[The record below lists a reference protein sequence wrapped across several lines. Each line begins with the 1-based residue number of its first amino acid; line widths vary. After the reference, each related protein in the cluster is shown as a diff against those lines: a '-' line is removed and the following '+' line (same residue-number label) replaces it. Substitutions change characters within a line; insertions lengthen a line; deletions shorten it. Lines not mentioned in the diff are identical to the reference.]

1 MEYRQADKIRSKS
14 VLQLIAEK
22 KFKGDQ
28 SLGSSI
34 VGAFSDKMKARAVG
48 IKEKLDPLN
57 MVKSLAGTG
66 VVGKSLV
73 TMIGRASGR
82 SEENIRRFGGYGS
95 RKRKLKERS
104 DPNFTTIGSDETG
117 EVQPG
122 DSVANVLAKL
132 TGFMEKKH
140 ELEKKDREIDEA
152 FRQEQINEDDRRH
165 KELVTA
171 IREFTKGRKTYTV
184 ETKDEGMGFFDG
196 IKKWVMDTF
205 GDLLI
210 LKSLTDFVKL
220 VSAPLLKGLA
230 TFLTGGGLPFLA
242 LLAGIYGAK
251 ELLQYI
257 NDKTPDMSVLSPTEA
272 ANALK
277 NGSEKDIAVQGGKQK
292 LQEIVKKGPAAAKEI
307 LDRNDEKEILA
318 AGGKDKL
325 IQIVKEGEV
334 AVPAESEMT
343 GIKLPEKI
351 HARPDTTGGKN
362 AGRAREWDNKW
373 SKNYNPD
380 GTKKQSVP
388 QETKLNT
395 TPVTTQETKTTTPTA
410 TPAPTVQET
419 KPAPTAT
426 AIPDVKKSERS
437 DGSSPQTIPAETK
450 NVYNNIVTAPKVEV
464 MAEVP
469 AKNIPTMIDEGDVSN
484 RNSSVI
490 AVNNNVQNIGSNK
503 QDIVSTASTSVRG
516 PIRHRVVPV

>member
-1 MEYRQADKIRSKS
+1 MDYTQADKIRNKS
-14 VLQLIAEK
+14 LLQLIAEK
-22 KFKGDQ
+22 KFKQEQ

-34 VGAFSDKMKARAVG
+34 TGAFSDKMKAKATG

-57 MVKSLAGTG
+57 MIKALTG
-66 VVGKSLV
+66 EGVLGKSLV
-73 TMIGRASGR
+73 TVVGRASGR

-117 EVQPG
+117 EVEPG
-122 DSVANVLAKL
+122 DSVADVLAKL
-132 TGFMEKKH
+132 TSFMEKKH

-152 FRQEQINEDDRRH
+152 FRQEQIDEDDRRH

-171 IREFTKGRKTYTV
+171 IREFTGGRKTYTV
-184 ETKDEGMGFFDG
+184 ETKEEGLGFFDG

-210 LKSLTDFVKL
+210 LKSLKDL
-220 VSAPLLKGLA
+220 AGLASNLLKGLA
-230 TFLTGGGLPFLA
+230 VFLTGGGLAFLA

-251 ELLQYI
+251 KLLEYI

-277 NGSEKDIAVQGGKQK
+277 NGSEKDISAQGGKEK
-292 LQEIVKKGPAAAKEI
+292 LQEIVKKGPTAAKEI

-325 IQIVKEGEV
+325 LQIIKEGEV
-334 AVPAESEMT
+334 PVPTESEMT
-343 GIKLPEKI
+343 GTKLPEKI

-362 AGRAREWDNKW
+362 AGRAKEWDNKW

-388 QETKLNT
+388 QETKPAN
-395 TPVTTQETKTTTPTA
+395 TA
-410 TPAPTVQET
+410 TPVPQET
-419 KPAPTAT
+419 KPAPTAAP
-426 AIPDVKKSERS
+426 AIPNVKRSES
-437 DGSSPQTIPAETK
+437 SGTSSPQTVPVETK
-450 NVYNNIVTAPKVEV
+450 NVYNNIVTAPKVEAV
-464 MAEVP
+464 AEVP
-469 AKNIPTMIDEGDVSN
+469 VKNIPALIDEGDISN
-484 RNSSVI
+484 QNSSVV
-490 AVNNNVQNIGSNK
+490 AVNNNVQNLGSNK
-503 QDIVSTASTSVRG
+503 QDIVNTASTSVRG

>member
-1 MEYRQADKIRSKS
+1 MEYRQADRIRSKS

-34 VGAFSDKMKARAVG
+34 AGAFSDKMKAKAVG

-57 MVKSLAGTG
+57 LVKSLAGTG

-82 SEENIRRFGGYGS
+82 SEENIRRFGGYGN

-117 EVQPG
+117 EVQPS

-140 ELEKKDREIDEA
+140 ELEKKDREIDEV
-152 FRQEQINEDDRRH
+152 FRQEQIDEDDRRH

-171 IREFTKGRKTYTV
+171 IRDFTKGRKTYTV

-210 LKSLTDFVKL
+210 LREFLKPLTSIASFMAKTPALLSFLAYAVGLYLAKEYLDKTKYGERMSQGESKLAQKAFKEKQTDFSKLKLSKDEAQDVLDQPDTPAKKRDIESFGGIERLQAIAAGKPDPGGVSLQKPIDNNVATNQTKEFQDKKQNSLAERVK
-220 VSAPLLKGLA
+220 PKP
-230 TFLTGGGLPFLA
+230 TGTG
-242 LLAGIYGAK
+242 
-251 ELLQYI
+251 
-257 NDKTPDMSVLSPTEA
+257 T
-272 ANALK
+272 
-277 NGSEKDIAVQGGKQK
+277 
-292 LQEIVKKGPAAAKEI
+292 AAKLWE
-307 LDRNDEKEILA
+307 ETFS
-318 AGGKDKL
+318 KD
-325 IQIVKEGEV
+325 
-334 AVPAESEMT
+334 
-343 GIKLPEKI
+343 
-351 HARPDTTGGKN
+351 
-362 AGRAREWDNKW
+362 
-373 SKNYNPD
+373 YNTD
-380 GTKKQSVP
+380 GTKKQSVS
-388 QETKLNT
+388 
-395 TPVTTQETKTTTPTA
+395 QETKTTTPTA

-419 KPAPTAT
+419 KPAPTA
-426 AIPDVKKSERS
+426 IPDVKKSERS
-437 DGSSPQTIPAETK
+437 DESPLQTMPAETK
-450 NVYNNIVTAPKVEV
+450 NVYNNIVAAPKVEV

-484 RNSSVI
+484 RNSSVV

-503 QDIVSTASTSVRG
+503 QDIVNTASTSVRG